1 MIPGKQQCAQKQ
13 YVFLKH
19 EQLEVPGPEAPVS
32 SLCSG
37 EQLTRL
43 GVRLSPGGGRRP
55 GTVLAQGAPCRPPA
69 REPLHPERH
78 PCCFPSWGEGY
89 LIPFLRYNIHIV
101 KGTNLKVCHR
111 RNFSISFCIRIHPG
125 QDAYCL
131 QPEKP
136 AGACRGQHPN
146 PGKHCSDLV
155 IADSCCRVL

>member
-1 MIPGKQQCAQKQ
+1 M
-13 YVFLKH
+13 FLKH
-19 EQLEVPGPEAPVS
+19 EQLEVPGPGAPVS

-43 GVRLSPGGGRRP
+43 GVRLSRESAEAGLGPRP
-55 GTVLAQGAPCRPPA
+55 GRPLQAPA
-69 REPLHPERH
+69 RERLHPERH
-78 PCCFPSWGEGY
+78 PCCFPSWREGY
-89 LIPFLRYNIHIV
+89 LTPFLRYNIHIV

-111 RNFSISFCIRIHPG
+111 RNFYISFCIRSHPG

-136 AGACRGQHPN
+136 AGACPGQHPN